1 MDKAEHILTHYNE
14 LKSDLEMLKY
24 RLDHFKPVTENEVIA
39 SLVFEKSDEP
49 RVNSTPTNQR
59 SEMIALNFRE
69 KMIHENEEQLA
80 DLSQRYIRLAND
92 LDNFEMTIKFLKG
105 DLYDFAQSMLKT
117 DSNWDSLMREFHISR
132 STVRNWRRKVLDHV
146 REVYLKMG
154 FSLEK

>member
-69 KMIHENEEQLA
+69 KMIQENEEQLA